1 MDGPK
6 RLFFMRG
13 SFAVLFTGRGD
24 FFLSD
29 SLEIIERFNV
39 FVFFFEILYFEC
51 VISFSMWIHLVQDE
65 DQLVISSI
73 LPWVECGDQST
84 RRWVH
89 TAMANGPKR

>member
-1 MDGPK
+1 
-6 RLFFMRG
+6 MRG